1 MPRSTVVSTDR
12 HVAFSRPSDTASSFT
27 ENGRSIMYGM
37 GVAHVSYRV
46 RASPKTL
53 DSTLS
58 MFWNTAELPLPFF
71 LPSGPPCFLPGL
83 GESIGTTGASPYS
96 NPNLKGSSL
105 RSARGMSPE
114 FRVHESRGIPTS
126 LLTVLA
132 AHKAVHG
139 RNLSLSSALLACHVG
154 GTNRQ
159 APLYG
164 PPSEPVHTFI
174 IIQVAV
180 IPCASE
186 KSCQLANTN
195 ISPSCLTNKWS
206 RGTQVL

>member
-1 MPRSTVVSTDR
+1 
-12 HVAFSRPSDTASSFT
+12 
-27 ENGRSIMYGM
+27 
-37 GVAHVSYRV
+37 
-46 RASPKTL
+46 
-53 DSTLS
+53 
-58 MFWNTAELPLPFF
+58 MFWNTAELPLPFL

-114 FRVHESRGIPTS
+114 FRVHESRGIPTF

-154 GTNRQ
+154 GTKRH

-186 KSCQLANTN
+186 KVANSRTPTSHPAALPTSGVEGHRYYEVPLATP
-195 ISPSCLTNKWS
+195 SPGGVRLD
-206 RGTQVL
+206 VP